1 MSWRELLIL
10 LTVILCLVGS
20 IIIHIITAAL
30 HIPLLALPL
39 DILWGFTV
47 GRYLGM
53 RARK

>member
-1 MSWRELLIL
+1 MSWRELLML

-20 IIIHIITAAL
+20 IIIHTITTVL

-39 DILWGFTV
+39 DILWGFAV